1 MFNLYVTGKGVSDA
15 NRKELC
21 FYMSREEEILGVDEV
36 TVEEDV
42 VMVVE
47 GSKKQTLWLT
57 GITASWYKDSGA
69 QGLARQGSY
78 IGT

>member
-1 MFNLYVTGKGVSDA
+1 MGVVALDSEGIKVA
-15 NRKELC
+15 KVLMVR
-21 FYMSREEEILGVDEV
+21 EEILGVDEV
-36 TVEEDV
+36 TGEEDV